1 MFMTLNKVFISG
13 PKENFQSQIIC
24 NYLQKSSHYQM
35 GFLPASSTGFSACK
49 DAINVL
55 EIQ

>member
-1 MFMTLNKVFISG
+1 MTLKKGFISG

-24 NYLQKSSHYQM
+24 NFLQKSSHYQM